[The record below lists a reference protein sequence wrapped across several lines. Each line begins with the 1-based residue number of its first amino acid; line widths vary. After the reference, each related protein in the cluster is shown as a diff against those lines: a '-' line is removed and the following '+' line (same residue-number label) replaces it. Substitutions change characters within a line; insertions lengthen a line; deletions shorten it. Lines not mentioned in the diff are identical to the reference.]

1 MALFKK
7 KKKKRVSD
15 ILNRRLINLIFINI
29 FLVLSGLLWVD
40 YLGLINIRED
50 IYPQL
55 AKIPGLNALVP
66 KRVEDPYLLTRE
78 ERRKEEIAKRIEWE
92 KIKEYERKLKEK
104 ELQLK
109 EKEQSLEEY
118 EKRLKAKEKEID
130 KKYKE
135 KESYKQKIQLQ
146 AKYFVSMPPED
157 AVKRLEK
164 MEDLLVI
171 DILKEIEAQAAAEG
185 KQSLVPYFLKLMNP
199 DRATEI
205 QRKMTVVE
213 EDVQELVETNY

>member
-7 KKKKRVSD
+7 KKKKKVSD

-78 ERRKEEIAKRIEWE
+78 ERRKEEIAKKIEWE

-164 MEDLLVI
+164 MDDLLVI
-171 DILKEIEAQAAAEG
+171 DILKEIESQAVAEG

-199 DRATEI
+199 DRAAEI

-213 EDVQELVETNY
+213 EDMQELEGTNY